1 MSLVQA
7 LAYTPFVDAL
17 SIHEQWYLLIIPM
30 SILLAIGYK
39 AIRCS
44 NMKKYPREVF
54 VFTVQI
60 LGGLL
65 LLAIVFTLVVTVV
78 IPMVAPMPS

>member
-1 MSLVQA
+1 MSLLHT
-7 LAYTPFVDAL
+7 LAYTPFIDAM

-30 SILLAIGYK
+30 AIFLAIGYK

-44 NMKKYPREVF
+44 SMNKFPREV
-54 VFTVQI
+54 VIFTVQI

-65 LLAIVFTLVVTVV
+65 LMAIAFTLVVTVI
-78 IPMVAPMPS
+78 IPMIAPMPS

>member
-1 MSLVQA
+1 MSLLHT
-7 LAYTPFVDAL
+7 LAYTPFIDAM

-30 SILLAIGYK
+30 SIFLAIGYK

-44 NMKKYPREVF
+44 NMKKYPREV
-54 VFTVQI
+54 VIFTVQI

-65 LLAIVFTLVVTVV
+65 LMAIAFTLVVTVI
-78 IPMVAPMPS
+78 IPMIAPMPS